1 MGVLRACEGCD
12 RGCGAPR
19 RPRAACRE
27 RLLASGAV
35 LFVLADI
42 SAKELRDTCGLDPD
56 VVCRE
61 VLERTGNRTLAE
73 ISDFVFG
80 TPLTIVLIAIGAL
93 IINKL
98 VGRVI
103 ERGMRSVSTGIV
115 RERLGAVRRRA
126 PGALLESAT
135 VTSLRAEQRISAL
148 TSILRSVT
156 GFVVL
161 LFACFMVLSEV
172 GVDVAPLLA
181 GAGVVGVALGFG
193 SQSLVKDFLSGMFIL
208 AEDQFGVGDVVD
220 LDGQVTGAV
229 EAVSLRTTRLRAA
242 DGTVW
247 HVPNGA
253 IIRVG
258 NKSQHWARALL
269 DVEVAGD
276 TDIDH
281 AEHVINRVATDLDAA
296 REDILEQPEVRGIE
310 RRDDGTLVFRLLV
323 KTLPADREEVEAE
336 LRRRLAA
343 EFSREGITST
353 DPAPPVDG

>member
-1 MGVLRACEGCD
+1 VLLA
-12 RGCGAPR
+12 
-19 RPRAACRE
+19 RE
-27 RLLASGAV
+27 RLLASAAV
-35 LFVLADI
+35 PLLLADV
-42 SAKELRDTCGLDPD
+42 SAPELRDACGRDPSA
-56 VVCRE
+56 VCRQ
-61 VLERTGNRTLAE
+61 VLEHTGSHGLADAA
-73 ISDFVFG
+73 DFVVG

-93 IINKL
+93 ILNRV

-103 ERGMRSVSTGIV
+103 ERAMHSVSNGIV
-115 RERLGAVRRRA
+115 RERLGAARRRA

-135 VTSLRAEQRISAL
+135 AASLRAEQRISAL
-148 TSILRSVT
+148 TSILRSVA

-253 IIRVG
+253 IVRVG

-269 DVEVAGD
+269 DVELAGD
-276 TDIDH
+276 TDVDH
-281 AEHVINRVATDLDAA
+281 AEHVISRVAKELYGA
-296 REDILEQPEVRGIE
+296 RDDVLEQPEVRGIE
-310 RRDDGTLVFRLLV
+310 RREDGTLVFRLLV
-323 KTLPADREEVEAE
+323 KTLPADRSEVDDE
-336 LRRRLAA
+336 LRRRLETQFAH
-343 EFSREGITST
+343 EGIELAGRS
-353 DPAPPVDG
+353 AGARPPQPPRPR